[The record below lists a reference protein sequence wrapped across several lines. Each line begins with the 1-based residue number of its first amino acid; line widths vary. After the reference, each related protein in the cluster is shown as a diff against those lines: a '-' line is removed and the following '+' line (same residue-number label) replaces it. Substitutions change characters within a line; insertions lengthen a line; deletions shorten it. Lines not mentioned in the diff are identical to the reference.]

1 MLKLGPSFD
10 GDLDEAADS
19 YRFRKDAD
27 EWDIIE
33 RVGEELGIQF
43 TYRVDELDEVVL
55 RPLLDDFEEW
65 LRRGK
70 PGRPALEASVDR
82 LLEGASLPSV
92 CEISKSLRLD
102 ERRLPDAVR
111 VKRITAAL
119 KVIVAE
125 DLVDRLEKMVSRW
138 SRLGYFELKS
148 RRVGQRKARDRRI
161 EPAFEGYTP
170 PGRS

>member
-1 MLKLGPSFD
+1 M
-10 GDLDEAADS
+10 
-19 YRFRKDAD
+19 
-27 EWDIIE
+27 
-33 RVGEELGIQF
+33 
-43 TYRVDELDEVVL
+43 
-55 RPLLDDFEEW
+55 
-65 LRRGK
+65 
-70 PGRPALEASVDR
+70 
-82 LLEGASLPSV
+82 
-92 CEISKSLRLD
+92 
-102 ERRLPDAVR
+102 
-111 VKRITAAL
+111 KRITAAL

>member
-1 MLKLGPSFD
+1 MRPSPELDLVLKLGPSFD

-92 CEISKSLRLD
+92 
-102 ERRLPDAVR
+102 
-111 VKRITAAL
+111 
-119 KVIVAE
+119 
-125 DLVDRLEKMVSRW
+125 SRSP
-138 SRLGYFELKS
+138 SRSASTNAGF
-148 RRVGQRKARDRRI
+148 R
-161 EPAFEGYTP
+161 TP
-170 PGRS
+170 SG